1 MTIEIQVFDN
11 GPFLVKGADIVL
23 KDANGDAWST
33 EGKDTVALCRC
44 GASAN
49 KPFCDGGHKGAGFED
64 TCKAS

>member
-1 MTIEIQVFDN
+1 MTIEIQVFDS
-11 GPFLVKGADIVL
+11 GPILVKGADIVL

-49 KPFCDGGHKGAGFED
+49 KPFCDGAHKGADFESV
-64 TCKAS
+64 CKAS